1 MDGFVGLLQGPILT
15 DVGDLSVTFLVLVLI
30 LEKI

>member
-1 MDGFVGLLQGPILT
+1 MDGFVGLLQGLIPIA
-15 DVGDLSVTFLVLVLI
+15 VGDLSVTFLVLVLI